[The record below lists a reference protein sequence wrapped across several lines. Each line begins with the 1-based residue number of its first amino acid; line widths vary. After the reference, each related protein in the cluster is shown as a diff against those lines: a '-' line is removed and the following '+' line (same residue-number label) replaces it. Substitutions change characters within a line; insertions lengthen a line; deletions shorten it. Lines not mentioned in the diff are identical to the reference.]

1 MTAAPQRRASW
12 LALTILGALIFLGL
26 ATGVFWD
33 DVMRT
38 ALDPKA
44 PFQTYR
50 PPATPDYARRS
61 AWGLMPETPETPTA
75 NQPPADV
82 FFVGPTTFDGGKDWN
97 APIGDA
103 KANETFRRVMAP
115 NYAGP
120 FVRVGRI
127 FAPKYRQ
134 ASLYTLLTLR
144 EDARE
149 ARRFAYSDVA
159 RAFRYYLQHDNR
171 GRPFVIVGVEQ
182 GGTLA
187 ARLLAEE
194 VAPSEPLRSR
204 LAAAY
209 LIATVIP
216 ADRPPLQPCVQRGQT
231 GCVAA
236 WAAVLDSQRDRAQ
249 LVLDRA
255 LVWSS
260 TGELENLQRRP
271 AMCFNPLLGAVTAE
285 PAPARLHQGAANA
298 TGLEWG
304 ARPAFLARQV
314 SAQCRGGRL
323 HVSVPKSASLQPAG
337 SWADRRKAPG
347 YNLFYLDLETDA
359 LARVSALTGR
369 LCSGGGRRRSCRGR
383 IPPGLRA
390 RDFNWNLRREFF
402 GQRRPEERRRDAT
415 DEITSRSTFHF
426 ALLNVPRSALMTR
439 AARR

>member
-1 MTAAPQRRASW
+1 MAKGPPRGARW
-12 LALTILGALIFLGL
+12 LALTVLGALIFVGL
-26 ATGVFWD
+26 ATAVFWD

-50 PPATPDYARRS
+50 PPPAPDYSRRN
-61 AWGLMPETPETPTA
+61 AWYLMPTA
-75 NQPPADV
+75 PQAPSADQPMADV
-82 FFVGPTTFDGGKDWN
+82 FFVGPTTYDGGKDWN
-97 APIGDA
+97 APIDDA
-103 KANETFRRVMAP
+103 KANQTFRSVMAP

-149 ARRFAYSDVA
+149 ARKFAYGDVA
-159 RAFRYYLQHDNR
+159 RAFRYYLEHDNA

-187 ARLLAEE
+187 ARLLADE
-194 VAPSEPLRSR
+194 VGPSEALRAR

-209 LIATVIP
+209 LIATVVP

-236 WAAVLDSQRDRAQ
+236 WVAVSDSEIDRAQ

-260 TGELENLQRRP
+260 SGDLENLQGRP
-271 AMCFNPLLGAVTAE
+271 ALCFNPLLGAVTAQ

-304 ARPAFLARQV
+304 ARPAFMARQV
-314 SAQCRGGRL
+314 SAQCKGGVL
-323 HVSVPKSASLQPAG
+323 HVSPPKSASLKATG
-337 SWADRRKAPG
+337 SWADRRKVPG

-369 LCSGGGRRRSCRGR
+369 
-383 IPPGLRA
+383 
-390 RDFNWNLRREFF
+390 
-402 GQRRPEERRRDAT
+402 
-415 DEITSRSTFHF
+415 
-426 ALLNVPRSALMTR
+426 
-439 AARR
+439 

>member
-1 MTAAPQRRASW
+1 MPATPPRGPRW
-12 LALTILGALIFLGL
+12 LALTGLSALIFIGL
-26 ATGVFWD
+26 ATAVFWD

-44 PFQTYR
+44 PFQTYKP
-50 PPATPDYARRS
+50 PPAPDYAQRR
-61 AWGLMPETPETPTA
+61 AWHLMPTTPQAPSA
-75 NQPPADV
+75 DQPRADV
-82 FFVGPTTFDGGKDWN
+82 FFVGPTTFDGGKNWN
-97 APIGDA
+97 APIDDA
-103 KANETFRRVMAP
+103 KANENFRQVMAP

-134 ASLYTLLTLR
+134 ASLYTQLTLR

-149 ARRFAYSDVA
+149 ARKFAYGDVA
-159 RAFRYYLQHDNR
+159 RAFRYYLDHDNA

-187 ARLLAEE
+187 ARLLADE
-194 VAPSEPLRSR
+194 VAPSEPLRAR

-209 LIATVIP
+209 LIDTVIP

-231 GCVAA
+231 ACVAA
-236 WAAVLDSQRDRAQ
+236 WAEVSDSEIDRAQ

-260 TGELENLQRRP
+260 TGELDNLQGRP

-285 PAPARLHQGAANA
+285 LAPARLHQGAANA

-314 SAQCRGGRL
+314 SAQCRSGIL
-323 HVSVPKSASLQPAG
+323 HVSQPKSASLKPSG
-337 SWADRRKAPG
+337 SWADLRKVPG

-359 LARVSALTGR
+359 RARVSALTGR
-369 LCSGGGRRRSCRGR
+369 
-383 IPPGLRA
+383 
-390 RDFNWNLRREFF
+390 
-402 GQRRPEERRRDAT
+402 
-415 DEITSRSTFHF
+415 
-426 ALLNVPRSALMTR
+426 
-439 AARR
+439 